1 MEIKRIDGKWKVNGK
16 MYQDLTYEEQL
27 NLHNFISYMKEAYNV
42 DREIFRTEFQI
53 LCKDFKNTMAFMAI
67 IFIILMVFSAIFGK

>member
-42 DREIFRTEFQI
+42 DRKIFKTEFQI
-53 LCKDFKNTMAFMAI
+53 LWKDFKNTMAFMAI
-67 IFIILMVFSAIFGK
+67 IFVILMVFSAIFGK